1 MAISLN
7 AEQERIVKEEL
18 SSGQYTSAEE
28 VISQALSALREQVRN
43 NVSMLKEERKR
54 AVQSLLEFAE
64 KNRTRLQDIS
74 IKDLLHEGHR
84 L

>member
-18 SSGQYTSAEE
+18 RSGQYTSAEE

-43 NVSMLKEERKR
+43 NVSMPKEERKR
-54 AVQSLLEFAE
+54 AVKSMLEFAE
-64 KNRTRLQDIS
+64 KNRTRLHDIS

>member
-1 MAISLN
+1 MSISLN
-7 AEQERIVKEEL
+7 DEQERIVKEEL
-18 SSGQYTSAEE
+18 RSGQYTSAEE

-43 NVSMLKEERKR
+43 NMSMPKEERKR
-54 AVQSLLEFAE
+54 AVQSMLEFAE